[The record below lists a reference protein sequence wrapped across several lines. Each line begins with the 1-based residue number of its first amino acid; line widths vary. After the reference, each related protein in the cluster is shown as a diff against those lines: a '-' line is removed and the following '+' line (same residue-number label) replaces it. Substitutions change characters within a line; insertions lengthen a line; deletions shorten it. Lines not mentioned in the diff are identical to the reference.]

1 MHLRLDDFRERLAAT
16 LPGGRVDGLVPP
28 PDQKRAAVAAVL
40 RERDQRTGPEL
51 LFIRR
56 AEKPGDP
63 WSGHMA
69 FPGGR
74 HDVTDPDLLAT
85 AVRET
90 REEVGLDLGM
100 ARLLG
105 RLEDV
110 EAMARGV
117 RVGLT
122 ITPLVFA
129 IDGDPPLRL
138 QGDEVAEAVWAPMR
152 PLATGEARTTY
163 PWRLGP
169 VPVPLPGYRVG
180 DGVVWGLTYKMVELL
195 LARIR

>member
-1 MHLRLDDFRERLAAT
+1 MRLGLDDLRAGLAPT
-16 LPGGRVDGLVPP
+16 LPGGRPGGLVVPASE
-28 PDQKRAAVAAVL
+28 KRAAVAAVV
-40 RERDQRTGPEL
+40 RERDPAVGAEV

-56 AEKPGDP
+56 AEKPRDP

-74 HDVTDPDLLAT
+74 RDPRDPDLLAT
-85 AVRET
+85 ALRET
-90 REEVGLDLGM
+90 REEVGLDLSG

-105 RLEDV
+105 RLDDV
-110 EAMARGV
+110 EAIARGV

-129 IDGDPPLRL
+129 IDGDPPLRP
-138 QGDEVAEAVWAPMR
+138 QPEEVAEALWAPLR

-180 DGVVWGLTYKMVELL
+180 DRVVWGLTYKMLELL
-195 LARIR
+195 FARLR